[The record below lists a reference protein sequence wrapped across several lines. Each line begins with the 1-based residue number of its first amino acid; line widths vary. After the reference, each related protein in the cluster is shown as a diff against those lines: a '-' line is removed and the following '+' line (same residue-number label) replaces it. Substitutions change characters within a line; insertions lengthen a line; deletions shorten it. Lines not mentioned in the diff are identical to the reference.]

1 MTKTR
6 IALYGTNGHH
16 ITNQLVGHPT
26 AELVAVAAFG
36 EAELPDGVGD
46 VSRYDT
52 LEALLADD
60 RVELVSLCSPLRSE
74 QAGHAVTCM
83 KAGKHVYA
91 EKPCA
96 MTEADLDAIIATSRE
111 TGMEFHEMAGTLVEQ
126 PYKAMREVVASG
138 AIGEVVQVFAQKS
151 YPWAEWRPADEKLD
165 GGLATQVGVYLTRFV
180 EHVAGQKIA
189 AIALQETKLGNDV
202 PGSECRRAMSFAMN
216 LENGGVASGIGNYL
230 NALSKAIWG
239 YEIVRIFGTAGIM
252 ESTPFGPSARLIR
265 NGEAPEVLDL
275 SEPSG
280 DYFAMYVEALQGG
293 PDMPLSIEAEL
304 SPTRWVIRAKQQSG
318 IVGSIREM
326 L

>member
-1 MTKTR
+1 MTKRR
-6 IALYGTNGHH
+6 IALYGTNGHQ

-36 EAELPDGVGD
+36 EAELPNGVGE
-46 VSRYDT
+46 VARYDS

-74 QAGHAVTCM
+74 QAADAIACM

-96 MTEADLDAIIATSRE
+96 MTEADLDAIIATSSE
-111 TGMEFHEMAGTLVEQ
+111 TGMQFHEMAATLVEQ

-138 AIGEVVQVFAQKS
+138 TIGDVVQVFAQKS
-151 YPWAEWRPADEKLD
+151 YPWAEWRPADEDID
-165 GGLATQVGVYLTRFV
+165 GGLAMQVGVYLTRFA
-180 EHVAGQKIA
+180 EHVAGQQIA
-189 AIALQETKLGNDV
+189 SIALQETKLGNDV
-202 PGSECRRAMSFAMN
+202 PGSACRRAMSFAMN

-230 NALSKAIWG
+230 NALSKDVWG
-239 YEIVRIFGTAGIM
+239 YEIVRIFGTDGIV

-265 NGEAPEVLDL
+265 NGEAPEPLDL

-280 DYFAMYVEALQGG
+280 DYLDMFVGAIQGG
-293 PDMPLSIEAEL
+293 PAMPLTIEAEL
-304 SPTRWVIRAKQQSG
+304 SPTRWVIRAKQARYGGTGAQS
-318 IVGSIREM
+318 
-326 L
+326 